1 MLKDCDLPSEK
12 YHDGWLGTA
21 LEVGS
26 KILQGIEFQKWPNNS
41 NLRQLSNW
49 INNVKNP
56 GWIEIISD
64 ITGKKN

>member
-56 GWIEIISD
+56 G
-64 ITGKKN
+64 